1 MYIVICGGGKIAEY
15 LALQMLG
22 KGHNVA
28 LIEKRREIADHLAE
42 VLPGRQLVI
51 CGDGCDSSFQSD
63 AGITRADVFVATTGH
78 DDDNLVS
85 CEIATTVFHVPRT
98 IARVNNPKNL
108 RIFREMGIE
117 PVSSTSVI
125 SRIIEEEAF
134 AGNMQT
140 VSTLRRNNL
149 DILELEL
156 PKTSKTRLGGRRAVR
171 DYVLPAGSLIVAVSH
186 GNDFEPA
193 LPDSVLTPGD
203 SVIVLVKTGD
213 QNLVRKALGLKPEL
227 DE

>member
-22 KGHNVA
+22 KGHEVA

-51 CGDGCDSSFQSD
+51 CGDGCDSSFQAD

-134 AGNMQT
+134 AGNMKT

-149 DILELEL
+149 DILELEI
-156 PKTSKTRLGGRRAVR
+156 PNTIKGQINKARMVR
-171 DYVLPAGSLIVAVSH
+171 EYALPAGSLIVAVSH
-186 GNDFEPA
+186 GDDFSPA
-193 LPDSVLTPGD
+193 LPETVLSPGD
-203 SVIVLVKTGD
+203 AVIILVKAGD
-213 QNLVRKALGLKPEL
+213 ENLVRKALGVKPE
-227 DE
+227 E